1 MKEQQHKK
9 NVEKERYLTALR
21 VLVKENGKKMNPENG
36 DIPPLCSCGAQSEN
50 IRQIRSGEKDGGLSM
65 CASNCQFYK
74 NEKGYVR
81 ALRDVLHS
89 INLFNK

>member
-1 MKEQQHKK
+1 MK
-9 NVEKERYLTALR
+9 
-21 VLVKENGKKMNPENG
+21 VLVKENGQKMNPDNG
-36 DIPPLCSCGAQSEN
+36 SIPPLCSCGAQTEN
-50 IRQIRSGEKDGGLSM
+50 IKAIKGGDEMLQQ

-89 INLFNK
+89 IN

>member
-1 MKEQQHKK
+1 MKKRT
-9 NVEKERYLTALR
+9 EKERYLKALQ
-21 VLVKENGKKMNPENG
+21 VLVKENAKKMNPDSG
-36 DIPPLCSCGAQSEN
+36 DIPPICNCGAQLDN
-50 IRQIRSGEKDGGLSM
+50 IRSVRSGETDCLSM

-89 INLFNK
+89 INLFK

>member
-1 MKEQQHKK
+1 MNALKALVH
-9 NVEKERYLTALR
+9 EKGHAT
-21 VLVKENGKKMNPENG
+21 G
-36 DIPPLCSCGAQSEN
+36 DDDGIPSLCNCGAMAEN
-50 IRQIRSGEKDGGLSM
+50 VKAYKGGQKNDGVQM

-89 INLFNK
+89 LS